1 MNKAFLLMAEYEESI
16 IPLEK
21 VCLKY
26 FGLNIKTARERAK
39 AGTLPVPAFKLS
51 ESQGAP
57 WLISVESLAKAL
69 ETQEAE
75 QKRKWTGDL
84 Q

>member
-1 MNKAFLLMAEYEESI
+1 MNKAFLLLAEHGESI

-21 VCLKY
+21 ICLKY

-39 AGTLPVPAFKLS
+39 AGTLPVPAFKMS
-51 ESQGAP
+51 DSQGAP
-57 WLISVESLAKAL
+57 WLISVEALATAL
-69 ETQEAE
+69 EAQEAE
-75 QKRKWTGDL
+75 QKQKWTGDL